1 MQWCLFSTLPPR
13 GWLAH
18 SWSLIPCPFPV
29 PACLE
34 PLTDQPHWQCAGLLS
49 TSALVAFK
57 DDSQANPMACS
68 FKGHICSLPLRKR
81 ELELF
86 LRLLRHKTNIVSH
99 YDSGEH
105 QKVGAWKVEWVPSEK
120 ENFLVQKGLGLTED
134 HQVWGSWAWT
144 FHMHLTFRG
153 TEFPVSSTFKC
164 PCKSDS
170 GQTDSKMMDC
180 QAPQEPLRMAGSLQS
195 ISCFWNSSLGKFK
208 EEKKNLN
215 CVELLYLVLFFFW
228 KDKLVNRVIWNIV

>member
-57 DDSQANPMACS
+57 DDSQANPMDCS

-105 QKVGAWKVEWVPSEK
+105 QRVGAWKVEWVPSGK
-120 ENFLVQKGLGLTED
+120 ENFLVQKGAGSYRRPPGMGKLGLD
-134 HQVWGSWAWT
+134 ISHALDLQRNRVPSI
-144 FHMHLTFRG
+144 FHIQM
-153 TEFPVSSTFKC
+153 
-164 PCKSDS
+164 
-170 GQTDSKMMDC
+170 
-180 QAPQEPLRMAGSLQS
+180 SLQE
-195 ISCFWNSSLGKFK
+195 WLWADRLQNDGLSSSPRASQDGRVAPEYF
-208 EEKKNLN
+208 
-215 CVELLYLVLFFFW
+215 LLLEFLFRE
-228 KDKLVNRVIWNIV
+228 V